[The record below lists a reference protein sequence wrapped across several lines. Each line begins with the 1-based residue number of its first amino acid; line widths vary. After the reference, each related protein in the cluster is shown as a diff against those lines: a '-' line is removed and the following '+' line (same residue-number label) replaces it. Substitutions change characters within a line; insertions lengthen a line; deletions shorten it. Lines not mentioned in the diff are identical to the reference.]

1 MIALCLLLP
10 LVVVAQH
17 RNSYTWVDSD
27 GIRHYG
33 DTIPPEFADVPKDVI
48 NEHGVTVGFIR
59 GKKTAEEKEAD
70 RVAAALDLQKELQ
83 LRADRALLSTYQN
96 VDEIEMHRDR
106 RIELF
111 QAQARVTELYLR
123 NLDRRLLQ
131 LKKESSNFRPYSA
144 DPSAPMIEPGLV
156 REIKDTEGTIQRHQ
170 LNLEKYQNDER
181 SIIERFD
188 GDIHRFKDLK
198 GLTMTAAQ
206 SLPE

>member
-1 MIALCLLLP
+1 MIVLCLLLP

-17 RNSYTWVDSD
+17 RTSYTWVDDD
-27 GIRHYG
+27 GVRHYG
-33 DTIPPEFADVPKDVI
+33 DTIPAEYADMPKNII

-59 GKKTAEEKEAD
+59 GKKTAEEIEVD

-123 NLDRRLLQ
+123 NLDRRRRQ
-131 LKKESSNFRPYSA
+131 LKSESSNFRPYSA
-144 DPSAPMIEPGLV
+144 DPSAPMIEPSLV
-156 REIKDTEGTIQRHQ
+156 REIKETEGTIQRHQ
-170 LNLEKYQNDER
+170 INLKKYQHDER
-181 SIIERFD
+181 VIIERFD